1 MRAPTLLVISSDEEE
16 EVRSGEID
24 ITEINS
30 QRSGHGYTEYTRRV
44 TMTMRIFNDRTTNTR
59 PPQQQQV
66 IENTTRY
73 EEYNNVEEE
82 QRGEPK
88 TTPPGGRISKI
99 FDVTKCF
106 ALLPRAPGRP
116 AGEKIIAQS
125 GSTTRD
131 YDRGSSCDNYGDTLR
146 SSASSRNERWKQEDN
161 RSIFSSSRAESR
173 TEDHYG
179 SRIATR
185 SSSRMME
192 EHNLKSVE
200 KPVILR
206 PIKSV
211 QHNTGSIPD

>member
-1 MRAPTLLVISSDEEE
+1 MMRAPTLLVISSDEEE

-88 TTPPGGRISKI
+88 TTPPGGRNFTNTKPLSIELIAKI
-99 FDVTKCF
+99 QGRVEQQ
-106 ALLPRAPGRP
+106 PGKRQTIRHQ
-116 AGEKIIAQS
+116 AKGVWYRE
-125 GSTTRD
+125 
-131 YDRGSSCDNYGDTLR
+131 
-146 SSASSRNERWKQEDN
+146 
-161 RSIFSSSRAESR
+161 
-173 TEDHYG
+173 
-179 SRIATR
+179 
-185 SSSRMME
+185 
-192 EHNLKSVE
+192 V
-200 KPVILR
+200 
-206 PIKSV
+206 
-211 QHNTGSIPD
+211 